1 LSMIMIMKPLL
12 LLKSSSICL
21 TLGTEKLGV
30 ICQVIMLQMKPFSFF
45 FCLCW
50 KKLSCNCFIFFWQSV
65 L

>member
-1 LSMIMIMKPLL
+1 LSIIMKPLL

-30 ICQVIMLQMKPFSFF
+30 ICQVMMLQMKPFSVSFLF
-45 FCLCW
+45 ML
-50 KKLSCNCFIFFWQSV
+50 KEAV